1 MSTISKSKFDLPLQ
15 VQETLR
21 DKNIA
26 LFTAR
31 DISRLFRLSAENTKY
46 FLETYTKR
54 GLFARV
60 KQGLY
65 TLKNDFPRE
74 EVVANALYK
83 PSYISLEYALAKYGI
98 IPESP
103 YTVTSVTTKIPT
115 SFTIKGRDFSYTKI
129 KNKAFTGYTPTKI
142 DEHTVFL
149 AEPEKALADYLYL
162 VSLGKKTLNDRLDV
176 SRVDKEKTY
185 EYAKLFDRKGL
196 MKVLGDAWELA
207 TPVIM

>member
-31 DISRLFRLSAENTKY
+31 DIGRIFHISPENTKY

-60 KQGLY
+60 KNGLY
-65 TLKNDFPRE
+65 ALKNDFPRE
-74 EVVANALYK
+74 EVIANALYK

-115 SFTIKGRDFSYTKI
+115 SFTMKGREFSYTKI
-129 KNKAFTGYTPTKI
+129 KNKAFTGYAPTKAG
-142 DEHTVFL
+142 EHTVFI
-149 AEPEKALADYLYL
+149 AEPEKALADYLYF

-176 SRVDKEKTY
+176 SRVDEAKTR
-185 EYAKLFDRKGL
+185 EYAKLFCRKGL
-196 MKVLGDAWELA
+196 TKVLDDAWKLRA
-207 TPVIM
+207 PIII